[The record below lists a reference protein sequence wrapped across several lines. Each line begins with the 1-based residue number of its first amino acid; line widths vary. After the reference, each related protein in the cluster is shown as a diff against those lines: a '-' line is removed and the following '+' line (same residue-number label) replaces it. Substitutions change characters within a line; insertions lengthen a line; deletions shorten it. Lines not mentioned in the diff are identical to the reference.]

1 MYLGLINK
9 SFRQL
14 ELVVQNTHVRMYK
27 QTGFYAPV
35 TSTKTHT
42 LAYGYC
48 TQLTNRRERER
59 DRLIDRDRERQT
71 GRQRQRET
79 DWSRETERDRLIER
93 QRETG

>member
-1 MYLGLINK
+1 MLFKTHTYECTNK
-9 SFRQL
+9 LAFMHPLQ
-14 ELVVQNTHVRMYK
+14 
-27 QTGFYAPV
+27 AP
-35 TSTKTHT
+35 KHT